1 MIGLNK
7 FLFAVITFSLVT
19 QSFAMQA
26 VRDNYRWRHEA
37 YNPFPADDRIPGYTG
52 ELNKIFR
59 NKPSNK
65 PAKPEE
71 KRDILKAVMATA
83 LIHGDDMSLPAHG
96 IDPNNV
102 DLFRHYEI
110 LRITQ
115 KISQKLAADLV
126 SDSLSDVLNGI
137 PNIDEVRS
145 LEIYGGITT
154 ENLIGWFNEALNEHI
169 DGWSQIENSPQ
180 SFIDLNHK
188 QSADAI
194 DAALKLS
201 SGKDTKLAPLAKQF
215 IRIFCSLTKEEQRDI
230 AEKEGTPLIEYFDPN
245 QDWITKETLIY
256 MLESLNAVRKVKA
269 RSQERIA
276 ADKAQKAIDDARKE
290 ANREKDDEFF
300 RENRRKFKEAEQAT
314 QKREAQAAK
323 EKEEAA
329 KGKAAAEALKNYTG
343 IIEMA
348 TAPFV
353 GLPGNAFD
361 FLERLKDIGAFCYL
375 NDMKEQADW
384 IKTLI
389 LTFADLTEAGQAAL
403 RDRWDQIRAARRE
416 NDTITNIDYVLDLYL
431 YLEQEMNAG
440 RIALKPKEAVRKE
453 TAIPSAKKASI
464 PDPKERVW
472 SFWRSSTG
480 TGTKQFRMPAGLNYK
495 EQEYV
500 SFFMDNVMPKL
511 YDLFK
516 QKKIGTQLVEGV
528 IRAASMGLIGITEKD
543 FYLNEFERRL
553 DDDLKR
559 ADSNG
564 KITRE
569 SFYTISPETK
579 DKESRRFAGIDDV
592 APFFGA
598 IGPTFNRITT
608 FNALHAQDESDG
620 FIKEY
625 NALGAN
631 QRTPEKIRELK
642 DKQKNILEAKLIG
655 LPTTIQQTFSFMLD
669 KKCSDDIWV
678 RFIEGFNTRA
688 CYDGTYDQIVPIGT
702 EISASDDGK
711 NQRSPNKIFAKMLTK
726 IPADLQGVLR
736 YDRMDLFVNA
746 AKKASAGNA
755 ETPSNA
761 FFESARLETYFQGNT
776 DAVRNVVGTG
786 SNGRC
791 KLTDKEMLELIYWGY
806 VMTVDG
812 IDAPKEIR
820 VLFTD

>member
-1 MIGLNK
+1 MIGLNMIGLNK

-115 KISQKLAADLV
+115 EISQKLFKNLA
-126 SDSLSDVLNGI
+126 SDTLPNVLGEIRGIRDVNYLQT
-137 PNIDEVRS
+137 
-145 LEIYGGITT
+145 YGGITVGML
-154 ENLIGWFNEALNEHI
+154 EEWFIEARNEHI
-169 DGWSQIENSPQ
+169 SGWSRIEDSPQ
-180 SFIDLNHK
+180 EFIDANHK

-194 DAALKLS
+194 NAALKLS

-276 ADKAQKAIDDARKE
+276 ADKAQKAIDDALNK
-290 ANREKDDEFF
+290 ANREKEEAFF
-300 RENRRKFKEAEQAT
+300 SRNRRNFEAA

-323 EKEEAA
+323 EK
-329 KGKAAAEALKNYTG
+329 AAAEALRNYTG

-453 TAIPSAKKASI
+453 TAIPSSKKASI

-528 IRAASMGLIGITEKD
+528 IRAASMGLIGMTEKD

-776 DAVRNVVGTG
+776 DAVRNVVGG
-786 SNGRC
+786 PDGRC
-791 KLTDKEMLELIYWGY
+791 KLTDKQMLELIYWGY

-820 VLFTD
+820 VLFMD